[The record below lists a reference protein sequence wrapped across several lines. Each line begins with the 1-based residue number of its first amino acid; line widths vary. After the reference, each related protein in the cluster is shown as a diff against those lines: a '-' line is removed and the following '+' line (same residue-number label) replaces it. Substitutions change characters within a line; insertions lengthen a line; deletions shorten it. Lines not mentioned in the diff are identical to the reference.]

1 MLVYIIYYHLD
12 NQPINCLPVRIHSY
26 TKHDWVEYNRL
37 LELVNEMN
45 GENASKIISH
55 NFVPKIAEA
64 MVKNNDDINSHSQQG
79 RILRLERE
87 IYEILKLKDD
97 NPQKKNSKDEL
108 NSRILELEMLVNTMT
123 LNQINTKVIPPELDD
138 IFPMSSEKEMDVL
151 NQSDNEIELIDQ
163 RIENLENN
171 LNKYREL
178 EKLPEKKEDLNK
190 MNPDE
195 VKKLENEL
203 KSIVGDLPLL

>member
-1 MLVYIIYYHLD
+1 
-12 NQPINCLPVRIHSY
+12 
-26 TKHDWVEYNRL
+26 
-37 LELVNEMN
+37 MN
-45 GENASKIISH
+45 GENASKIISP
-55 NFVPKIAEA
+55 NFIPKIAEA
-64 MVKNNDDINSHSQQG
+64 MVKNNDTIDSHSQQG

-87 IYEILKLKDD
+87 IFEILKIQDE
-97 NPQKKNSKDEL
+97 NPQKINSKEEL

-138 IFPMSSEKEMDVL
+138 IFPVSSEKELDIY
-151 NQSDNEIELIDQ
+151 NQSENEIELIDQ

-178 EKLPEKKEDLNK
+178 EKLPVKKEDLNK
-190 MNPDE
+190 MNPEE